1 MHWVFSELNFAS
13 NISRVLKQGERRK
26 ENENFFDIRT
36 RSDSWRINM
45 LVITCFSVDDA
56 TKSGFIIPS
65 FQLGTTEYLFY
76 MRSMYSGVGVATQN
90 GTSYRGYPF
99 FLIPEPG

>member
-1 MHWVFSELNFAS
+1 
-13 NISRVLKQGERRK
+13 
-26 ENENFFDIRT
+26 
-36 RSDSWRINM
+36 M
-45 LVITCFSVDDA
+45 LVTTCFSVDDA

-65 FQLGTTEYLFY
+65 FQLGTREYLFY